1 MVSRAGKRLPS
12 QHRGRIGRR
21 LVVTFV
27 VFVFLVIGST
37 GWILYH
43 LTRNS
48 LERQMSDQ
56 LLAIAQLSAAGIDG
70 DAVRHLR
77 SGFEGGNLHARLRA
91 KLVRY
96 GDLVGARRIYV
107 FDDQGQS
114 LLDTA
119 PDVPIGREYTRLRVD
134 REELADVWRGQAS
147 HSVLFR
153 DKAGVYYQSGYAPVY
168 AGEEVVAA
176 VGVDIGAGFVEAIR
190 AFQRSVL
197 IFGGVSV
204 VLTIVIGLV
213 LARTLTGPIHR
224 LVNSAQAIGEGDLE
238 RPVDR
243 SAGDELG
250 YLGQTMEE
258 MRLKILDRD
267 EHLRQMLAGVAHEIR
282 NPLGGIEI
290 YAGLIASDLPDGD
303 ARKAHIQKVTGEVRT
318 LNRVIS
324 EFLDFARPSV
334 VQPVEADVARLVE
347 EVVFLLSPEMDEAG
361 VQCIREIPQ
370 GLKVFVDV
378 DQFKRALVNLVK
390 NGVQAM
396 PEGGVLRL
404 TGEKE
409 NGNAVIRVA
418 DTGVGMDNAVIERL
432 FEPFFTMGEGGSG
445 LGMAIV
451 QKTVKE
457 NGGTVGVES
466 QVGRGTVFEVI
477 LPGSQKRG
485 EGYLRERK
493 RE

>member
-12 QHRGRIGRR
+12 QHKGRIGRR

-27 VFVFLVIGST
+27 VFVFLVVGST
-37 GWILYH
+37 GWILYR

-96 GDLVGARRIYV
+96 RDLVGARRIYV
-107 FDDQGQS
+107 FNQQGQS

-147 HSVLFR
+147 HSILFR

-204 VLTIVIGLV
+204 VLTIAIGLV

-243 SAGDELG
+243 SVGDELG

-303 ARKAHIQKVTGEVRT
+303 ARKAHIQKVIGEVRT

-347 EVVFLLSPEMDEAG
+347 EVVFLLSPEMDEAR

-409 NGNAVIRVA
+409 NGNTVIRVA
-418 DTGVGMDNAVIERL
+418 DTGVGMDSAVIERL
-432 FEPFFTMGEGGSG
+432 FEPFFTTGEGGSG

-466 QVGRGTVFEVI
+466 QVGRGTVFEVV

-485 EGYLRERK
+485 DRYLRERK

>member
-27 VFVFLVIGST
+27 VFVFLVVGST
-37 GWILYH
+37 GWILYR

-96 GDLVGARRIYV
+96 RDLVGARRIYV
-107 FDDQGQS
+107 FDRQGQS

-134 REELADVWRGQAS
+134 REELTDVWRGQAS
-147 HSVLFR
+147 HSILFR

-204 VLTIVIGLV
+204 VLTIAIGLV

-303 ARKAHIQKVTGEVRT
+303 ARKAHIQKVIGEVRT

-361 VQCIREIPQ
+361 VRCIREIPQ

-409 NGNAVIRVA
+409 NGNTVIRVA
-418 DTGVGMDNAVIERL
+418 DKGVGMDSAVIERL
-432 FEPFFTMGEGGSG
+432 FEPFFTTGEGGSG

-466 QVGRGTVFEVI
+466 QMGRGTVFEVV
-477 LPGSQKRG
+477 LPGSQNDR
-485 EGYLRERK
+485 YLRERK